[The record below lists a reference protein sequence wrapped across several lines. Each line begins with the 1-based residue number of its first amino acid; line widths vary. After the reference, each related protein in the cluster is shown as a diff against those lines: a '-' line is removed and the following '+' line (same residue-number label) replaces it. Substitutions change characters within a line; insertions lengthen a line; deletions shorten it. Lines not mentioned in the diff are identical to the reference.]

1 MEIIETG
8 IEGLIELQPKVFGD
22 SRGFFFESYRESA
35 FKEYGIETGFVQ
47 DNESFSVK
55 GTLRG
60 LHFQKPPFAQG
71 KLVRVLTGKVLDVVV
86 DMRSTSKTF
95 GQHHKVIL
103 DAEQHNQ
110 IYVPPGFAHGFAA
123 LEDSVFAYKCTN
135 YYNKESEGG
144 ILWNDPLLG
153 LDWGIE
159 NPIVSE
165 KDMVLPTFAELKA
178 NPSF

>member
-22 SRGFFFESYRESA
+22 SRGFFFESYRESV
-35 FKEYGIETGFVQ
+35 FKEHDIEACFVQ

-71 KLVRVLTGKVLDVVV
+71 KLVRVLTGKVVDIVV
-86 DMRSTSKTF
+86 DIRPNSKTF
-95 GQHHKVIL
+95 GKHHKVIL
-103 DAEQHNQ
+103 DAQIHNQ
-110 IYVPPGFAHGFAA
+110 MYVPPGFAHGFAA
-123 LEDSVFAYKCTN
+123 LEDSVFSYKCTN
-135 YYNKESEGG
+135 YYNKDAEAG
-144 ILWNDPLLG
+144 ILWNDPTLE

-159 NPIVSE
+159 NPIISE

>member
-22 SRGFFFESYRESA
+22 SRGFFFESYRESV

-55 GTLRG
+55 ETLRG
-60 LHFQKPPFAQG
+60 LHYQKPPFAQG

-86 DMRSTSKTF
+86 DIRSSSKTF

-110 IYVPPGFAHGFAA
+110 MYVPPGFAHGFAA
-123 LEDSVFAYKCTN
+123 LEDSVFSYKCTN
-135 YYNKESEGG
+135 YYNKEAEDGL
-144 ILWNDPLLG
+144 LWNDTSLNLH
-153 LDWGIE
+153 WGID
-159 NPIVSE
+159 NPIISE